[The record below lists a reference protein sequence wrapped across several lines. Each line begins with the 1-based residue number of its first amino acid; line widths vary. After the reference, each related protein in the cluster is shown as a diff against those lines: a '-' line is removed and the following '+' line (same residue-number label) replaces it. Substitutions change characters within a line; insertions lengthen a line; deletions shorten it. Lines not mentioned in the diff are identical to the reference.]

1 VATVI
6 GGKVIS
12 TVHYAD
18 GVVLMTKEDKVVR
31 DKLNRLTEIG
41 RSCGMENNVKLK

>member
-12 TVHYAD
+12 TVNYAD
-18 GVVLMTKEDKVVR
+18 DVALMTKYDTVVQ
-31 DKLNRLTEIG
+31 DMLNRLTEIG
-41 RSCGMENNVKLK
+41 RNYGMENNVKQG